1 MTGASQNKL
10 SKKQQRKRVKQQEK
24 RWKRINDRIDKT
36 IARCVLL
43 IAIGIVI
50 SEVLEA
56 MNRTN

>member
-1 MTGASQNKL
+1 MTGISQNRLK
-10 SKKQQRKRVKQQEK
+10 KKQERQRVKQQEK
-24 RWKRINDRIDKT
+24 RWKRINARIDKT
-36 IARCVLL
+36 IAHCVLL